1 MYDLLK
7 PYSFSVPLDFRL
19 DQILGKTGIERRKGR
34 GAGDLELFDPNISLL
49 SRVVKVERRVTLIDR
64 KLDML
69 IEMYREERHAKT
81 AAEGGKEE
89 EGEHSQESDPA
100 PRGFARRRGWGSYH
114 QRQREPMAQRVES
127 SDTSS
132 ATSPADP
139 TATTATI
146 QKLSISSSQPSLLEE
161 KLVTGLKT
169 SHSQSDVNQSGG
181 DDSSSI
187 HSHDRMSDSTLRAEG
202 SPHSS
207 ERDMESDVCNPAT
220 SDQDIPAANN
230 PPRSPDTVSYASSR
244 LSSTG
249 SSSALDNETRI

>member
-1 MYDLLK
+1 M
-7 PYSFSVPLDFRL
+7 
-19 DQILGKTGIERRKGR
+19 GKSGMERRKGR

-146 QKLSISSSQPSLLEE
+146 QKLPISSSQPSLLEE

-220 SDQDIPAANN
+220 SDQDIPTANN

-249 SSSALDNETRI
+249 SSSALDSETRI